1 MIPIAAMTPHAG
13 TRDKC
18 SFSCT
23 VAIGASYK
31 LISDVIPARNTAA
44 KKMIAMM
51 AGTMVAA
58 TAMMSV
64 GNLSYAEEE
73 SYTIGISQFAEHGS
87 LDNCREGFLEGLKE
101 EGIEEGKNLT
111 IRINNAAADMGTAS
125 QIAQSFVADDVDLI
139 ISITTPATQVAMS
152 ETSDIPIVFSAV
164 TDPVASEVVKDL
176 DNPGGNV
183 TGTSD
188 AISVDQI
195 MELAEEATP
204 GYKTIG
210 ALYNSSETNSVS
222 VVDELK
228 AYAKEKGYKVED
240 AAITSANE
248 IQPAAQSLAKKCDIV
263 FSPIDNTVA
272 SSIATANDVFI
283 KNKIPFYVA
292 ADSMVKDGALA
303 TCGINYED
311 LGKETAKMA
320 VEIIKGGDPAKMP
333 VKTMTDCDVYINS
346 DTAKSLGITI
356 PDDVLKKAVDLAKE
370 DL

>member
-1 MIPIAAMTPHAG
+1 MKRKSIAVIAAALMVM
-13 TRDKC
+13 
-18 SFSCT
+18 
-23 VAIGASYK
+23 VA
-31 LISDVIPARNTAA
+31 V
-44 KKMIAMM
+44 M
-51 AGTMVAA
+51 AGFTGCGDKSAKSDKVIKIGLVQLVEH
-58 TAMMSV
+58 TS
-64 GNLSYAEEE
+64 LDQIRESIIDELEEE
-73 SYTIGISQFAEHGS
+73 GYVDGENIEIDYQNAQNEQSNLKTICQG
-87 LDNCREGFLEGLKE
+87 
-101 EGIEEGKNLT
+101 
-111 IRINNAAADMGTAS
+111 
-125 QIAQSFVADDVDLI
+125 FVADDVDLI

-228 AYAKEKGYKVED
+228 AYAKEKGYKIED